1 MKIDNVC
8 IIFVL
13 NIKIW
18 GDIYMK
24 QKHHSHAALTLN
36 KIPSAAL
43 AGTVKALEMPA
54 DLLLGMAHFEL
65 SGNREVIID
74 GCRGILEYDENLIRL
89 NAGKLSVRFTGR
101 GLTIR
106 NLKRDSVIIEGFI
119 ASVEFLD

>member
-1 MKIDNVC
+1 MKLDNVC
-8 IIFVL
+8 IIFVF
-13 NIKIW
+13 NKKIW

-24 QKHHSHAALTLN
+24 QKHHSHAALALK
-36 KIPSAAL
+36 KIPRVTL
-43 AGTVKALEMPA
+43 AGTVKVLELPA

-74 GCRGILEYDENLIRL
+74 GCRAILEYDENLIRL

-119 ASVEFLD
+119 VSVEFLD

>member
-1 MKIDNVC
+1 
-8 IIFVL
+8 
-13 NIKIW
+13 
-18 GDIYMK
+18 MK
-24 QKHHSHAALTLN
+24 QKHHSHAALALK
-36 KIPSAAL
+36 KIPRAAL
-43 AGTVKALEMPA
+43 VGTVKVLELPA

-74 GCRGILEYDENLIRL
+74 GCHAILEYDENLIRL